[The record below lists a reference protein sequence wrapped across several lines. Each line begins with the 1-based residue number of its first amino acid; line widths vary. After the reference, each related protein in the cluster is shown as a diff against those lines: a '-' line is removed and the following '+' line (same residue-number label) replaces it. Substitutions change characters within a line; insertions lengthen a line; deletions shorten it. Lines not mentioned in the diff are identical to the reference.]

1 MFNIMPK
8 KKTKQST
15 LNFNEFSINKSD
27 INIPSISAKP
37 IIKNKIIEKKTLDS
51 SNNILEVYIDNNENN
66 RKFLELTIKEKNQ
79 VIEIGLVNKQTFN
92 NKQLAWSNDDWE
104 RKLNIIENKKQKEKQ
119 RFENDKETLMQKIKE
134 LERTININKAD
145 FSIKIKEQQ
154 NILTENIQ
162 LLYKN
167 DLTHKDQQ
175 ILQLKEEL
183 VEKNNEIGKQ
193 HEKHQNILF
202 EKLNAKE
209 ELHKKEREQLRM
221 EKDSQVLKEIQ
232 KMNAKTEV
240 ASVKGKL
247 GEKKLMEVLKEYR
260 PEDDFKD
267 VGQQGGKGDIIQN
280 TGKYIIMHE
289 AKLYDKQMKTKEV
302 NKFIKDMKNN
312 KDINAGIMTSFNTHI
327 PGKTNQS
334 KSMHFE
340 FVEGKPTFYLPHF
353 SENTEKIEFAM
364 KMCVNL
370 LDSNINMKEAE
381 EMARIIKLINN
392 SLQNVSKQE
401 KALTTFVKS
410 HEKNMKDIK
419 NNLNLTLE
427 LFK

>member
-1 MFNIMPK
+1 MPRK
-8 KKTKQST
+8 KIKQST
-15 LNFNEFSINKSD
+15 LNFNDFSINKLD
-27 INIPSISAKP
+27 INIPPISAKP
-37 IIKNKIIEKKTLDS
+37 IIKHKIVEKKTLDS

-66 RKFLELTIKEKNQ
+66 RKFLELTNKEKNQ
-79 VIEIGLVNKQTFN
+79 VIEIGLINKQTFN
-92 NKQLAWSNDDWE
+92 NKQLAWSNEDWE

-119 RFENDKETLMQKIKE
+119 RFENDKATLMQKIKE
-134 LERTININKAD
+134 LERIINTNKAD
-145 FSIKIKEQQ
+145 FSIKMKEQE
-154 NILTENIQ
+154 NALTEKIQ

-167 DLTHKDQQ
+167 DLTYKE
-175 ILQLKEEL
+175 LKIEELKQEL
-183 VEKNNEIGKQ
+183 VEKNSEIGKQ

-209 ELHKKEREQLRM
+209 EMHKKEREQLRM

-267 VGQQGGKGDIIQN
+267 VGQKGGKGDIIQN

-289 AKLYDKQMKTKEV
+289 AKLYDKQMKTTEV
-302 NKFIKDMKNN
+302 KKFIKDMKNN

-327 PGKTNQS
+327 PCKTNQS

-340 FVEGKPTFYLPHF
+340 FVEGKPAFYIAHF
-353 SENTEKIEFAM
+353 SKNTEIIDFAM
-364 KMCVNL
+364 KMCVSL
-370 LDSNINMKEAE
+370 LDSNINMNEAE
-381 EMARIIKLINN
+381 EMGRIIKLINT

-410 HEKNMKDIK
+410 HERNINDIK
-419 NNLNLTLE
+419 KNLNLTLE

>member
-1 MFNIMPK
+1 MN
-8 KKTKQST
+8 T
-15 LNFNEFSINKSD
+15 
-27 INIPSISAKP
+27 
-37 IIKNKIIEKKTLDS
+37 
-51 SNNILEVYIDNNENN
+51 
-66 RKFLELTIKEKNQ
+66 
-79 VIEIGLVNKQTFN
+79 
-92 NKQLAWSNDDWE
+92 
-104 RKLNIIENKKQKEKQ
+104 
-119 RFENDKETLMQKIKE
+119 
-134 LERTININKAD
+134 NKAD

-167 DLTHKDQQ
+167 DLTHKDKQ

-183 VEKNNEIGKQ
+183 IEKNDEIGKQ

-340 FVEGKPTFYLPHF
+340 FVEGKPAFYLPHF
-353 SENTEKIEFAM
+353 AVNTEKIEFAM

>member
-8 KKTKQST
+8 KKMQSI
-15 LNFNEFSINKSD
+15 LNFDKFSINKSD

-37 IIKNKIIEKKTLDS
+37 IVKHKIIEKKTLDS
-51 SNNILEVYIDNNENN
+51 SNNVLEVYIDNNENN
-66 RKFLELTIKEKNQ
+66 RKFLELTNKEKNQ

-92 NKQLAWSNDDWE
+92 NKQLAWSNEDWE
-104 RKLNIIENKKQKEKQ
+104 RKLNNIEIKKQKEKQ
-119 RFENDKETLMQKIKE
+119 KYEDNNATLMQKIKE
-134 LERTININKAD
+134 LERTINTNKAD
-145 FSIKIKEQQ
+145 YSIKMKEQ
-154 NILTENIQ
+154 ENALKEKIQ

-167 DLTHKDQQ
+167 DLTYKEQQ

-183 VEKNNEIGKQ
+183 IEKNNEISNQ
-193 HEKHQNILF
+193 YEKHQNILF
-202 EKLNAKE
+202 EKLNEKE
-209 ELHKKEREQLRM
+209 EMHKKEREQLRM

-260 PEDDFKD
+260 PNDDFKD
-267 VGQQGGKGDIIQN
+267 VGQKGGKGDIIQN

-289 AKLYDKQMKTKEV
+289 AKLYDKQMKTTEV
-302 NKFIKDMKNN
+302 KKFIKDMKNN

-327 PGKTNQS
+327 PCKTNQS

-340 FVEGKPTFYLPHF
+340 FVEGKPAFYIAHF
-353 SENTEKIEFAM
+353 SKNTEIIDFAM

-370 LDSNINMKEAE
+370 LESNINMKEAE

-401 KALTTFVKS
+401 KALTTFIKS
-410 HEKNMKDIK
+410 HEKNINDIK
-419 NNLNLTLE
+419 KNLNLTLE

>member
-1 MFNIMPK
+1 MYLNKFYMFNIMPRK
-8 KKTKQST
+8 KIKQST
-15 LNFNEFSINKSD
+15 LNFNDFSINKLD
-27 INIPSISAKP
+27 INIPPISAKP
-37 IIKNKIIEKKTLDS
+37 IIKHKIVEKKTLDS

-66 RKFLELTIKEKNQ
+66 RKFLELTNKEKNQ
-79 VIEIGLVNKQTFN
+79 VIEIGLINKQTFN
-92 NKQLAWSNDDWE
+92 NKQLAWSNEDWE

-119 RFENDKETLMQKIKE
+119 RFENDKATLMQKIKE
-134 LERTININKAD
+134 LERIINTNKAD
-145 FSIKIKEQQ
+145 FSIKMKEQE
-154 NILTENIQ
+154 NALTEKIQ

-167 DLTHKDQQ
+167 DLTYKE
-175 ILQLKEEL
+175 LKIEELKQEL
-183 VEKNNEIGKQ
+183 VEKNSEIGKQ

-209 ELHKKEREQLRM
+209 EMHKKEREQLRM

-267 VGQQGGKGDIIQN
+267 VGQKGGKGDIIQN

-289 AKLYDKQMKTKEV
+289 AKLYDKQMKTTEV
-302 NKFIKDMKNN
+302 KKFIKDMKNN

-327 PGKTNQS
+327 PCKTNQS

-340 FVEGKPTFYLPHF
+340 FVEGKPAFYIAHF
-353 SENTEKIEFAM
+353 SKNTEIIDFAM
-364 KMCVNL
+364 KMCVSL
-370 LDSNINMKEAE
+370 LDSNINMKEVA
-381 EMARIIKLINN
+381 NDSN
-392 SLQNVSKQE
+392 
-401 KALTTFVKS
+401 
-410 HEKNMKDIK
+410 
-419 NNLNLTLE
+419 
-427 LFK
+427 